1 MDYKSCGVD
10 IDAGNQFVDYIKN
23 KVKHTFTPNVL
34 NGIGGFASLF
44 SLQNLGIDLNKAVLV
59 SSTDGVGTKVKIAQH
74 INKHDT
80 IGVDLVA
87 MCVNDLICQGALPL
101 FFLDYIAC
109 WSIHKETMQSNMN
122 GMVDGC
128 LEGKMSLIGGET
140 AEMPAVYAN
149 SVYDLAGFSVGI
161 VESDKMLPNLSS
173 VKEGDILIG
182 LYSSGL
188 HSNGFSLVRKI
199 FEKLS
204 INYNDKCELDKS
216 KSWGEYLLTP
226 TKIYVDIAS
235 KLRQYVKG
243 FAHITG
249 GGITENL
256 PRILPKNFVAKIDRA
271 SWTPES
277 KIFSYMRDN
286 IESLS
291 DEEMYRV
298 FNMGIGMI
306 AVCDKENIEHICKIL
321 NENCEKFSEI
331 GYVSRSKNDCDSYV
345 EYINN

>member
-1 MDYKSCGVD
+1 
-10 IDAGNQFVDYIKN
+10 
-23 KVKHTFTPNVL
+23 
-34 NGIGGFASLF
+34 
-44 SLQNLGIDLNKAVLV
+44 
-59 SSTDGVGTKVKIAQH
+59 
-74 INKHDT
+74 
-80 IGVDLVA
+80 
-87 MCVNDLICQGALPL
+87 
-101 FFLDYIAC
+101 
-109 WSIHKETMQSNMN
+109 MQSIMN

-140 AEMPAVYAN
+140 AEMPSVYAN